1 MALPIPSATTTRK
14 DHLVKNRTAF
24 NSFRGIIIM
33 DRKRHMDTSDLVVML
48 PYKKC
53 RCLVCG
59 KVFHS
64 NNIKRHY
71 TLLHP
76 DVVLQRPPSAQ
87 KQPKHLKTSNLKV
100 GRPQVVDTGKL
111 CEVLPGGR
119 RLNNK
124 EATQSANTI
133 AVVTTTE
140 SLDDEDEGDKE
151 NEDNGP
157 GSQFHSIFI
166 GKTEL
171 ADEHDLS
178 DESTTTL
185 ASSSTYGHTIAPA
198 PAPTAARLEPIP
210 VNDPTSS
217 VRATPSDCPL
227 AGEDAFYLRY
237 LGNKLGK
244 YSART
249 RSTVQFQINR
259 ILYKADL
266 GCFEQADPQIDES
279 DI

>member
-1 MALPIPSATTTRK
+1 M
-14 DHLVKNRTAF
+14 
-24 NSFRGIIIM
+24 
-33 DRKRHMDTSDLVVML
+33 
-48 PYKKC
+48 YKKKHPNPVSNHFVYSERSRKSTC
-53 RCLVCG
+53 KECHFDMAGR
-59 KVFHS
+59 HS
-64 NNIKRHY
+64 ENLMR
-71 TLLHP
+71 
-76 DVVLQRPPSAQ
+76 
-87 KQPKHLKTSNLKV
+87 HLKRKHEAVYNVVVAEKQAIRNLISKQKAKKIDDDV
-100 GRPQVVDTGKL
+100 PEAPILSSMFHFPSEPKKIRIA
-111 CEVLPGGR
+111 
-119 RLNNK
+119 K